1 MFIEINLRKTKW
13 LMLRALHPPNQ
24 TDNCFF
30 KSIGTALD
38 QYQKFLLLGDF
49 NAEDTEHSL
58 SEFLKQCAAKNIMK
72 EKRSLKIPSMSTCI
86 DLFLTNY
93 TNRFVY
99 RTVWFSKN
107 DYYSIKIL
115 IY

>member
-1 MFIEINLRKTKW
+1 
-13 LMLRALHPPNQ
+13 MLRALHPPNQ
-24 TDNCFF
+24 TDDCFF

-72 EKRSLKIPSMSTCI
+72 EKRFLKIPSRSTYI
-86 DLFLTNY
+86 DLFLTNC
-93 TNRFVY
+93 TNRFQH
-99 RTVWFSKN
+99 TMTKSTGLSGFQKMIITALKS
-107 DYYSIKIL
+107 
-115 IY
+115 